1 MPLLIAKVKLM
12 AKITGFPAGALPLLL
27 LLTLLMAGCAT
38 SPKPPAAPGADPAQ
52 IGNPKA
58 GFTVM
63 LRCKRQALSMGE
75 PLQLDLQTTAA
86 GYLNLYFINSSG
98 QTGQLLTN
106 YPVQANEPATFPPAG
121 GKKLRYAP
129 SGPPGAETFILV
141 ATRHPL
147 NLLGRADIKNVKK
160 PRTPVAELN
169 LSGSQLV
176 QRLRGA
182 LQRRPP
188 PDWNATSLR
197 TPLLAPGNR
206 S

>member
-1 MPLLIAKVKLM
+1 MPLLIAKMKLM
-12 AKITGFPAGALPLLL
+12 TKITGFPASALPLLL
-27 LLTLLMAGCAT
+27 ALLMAGCAT
-38 SPKPPAAPGADPAQ
+38 PSKSPTAPGVDPAQ

-63 LRCKRQALSMGE
+63 LRCKQQALSIGQ

-141 ATRHPL
+141 ATRQPL
-147 NLLGRADIKNVKK
+147 NLLGRTDIKNVKK

-169 LSGSQLV
+169 LNGAQLV
-176 QRLRGA
+176 NRLRSA
-182 LQRRPP
+182 LQQRPP
-188 PDWNATSLR
+188 PDWNATSIR
-197 TPLLAPGNR
+197 TSLLASGSR

>member
-1 MPLLIAKVKLM
+1 M
-12 AKITGFPAGALPLLL
+12 AKITGFSAGALPLLL
-27 LLTLLMAGCAT
+27 ALLMASCAT
-38 SPKPPAAPGADPAQ
+38 PPKPPAAPGVDPAQ

-63 LRCKRQALSMGE
+63 LHSKRQALSMGE

-141 ATRHPL
+141 VTRHPL

-176 QRLRGA
+176 NRLRSA

-188 PDWNATSLR
+188 PDWNATSIR